1 MGEPISR
8 LNPKIESRMQKVFLC
23 EATKFLLFVA
33 MMLPQKEHAKRG
45 QRPYDYRIVLVL
57 CILRILLRKTYADY
71 EIEMRTDLRIC
82 NLLGLQVLPGKSTIQ
97 RGLSLLSIK
106 TSIDFNRLMLADW
119 MNQKLNIMLDASGIK
134 LVGRSIWYS
143 IRIKKPI
150 LRRDCEK
157 IHLAACSDVLLILNW
172 EITSWR
178 RHDSP
183 FLQVLLAPFKIL
195 GLVFADTGYSSRKNI
210 QLIADKKGGAF
221 IPFNKKA
228 TAKPKSHPAWKHL
241 HNLWTKF
248 RTIFDSVYHQR
259 SKIETIFSVLKKR
272 FGDMLFSKSK
282 DMQHKEMSVRFIA
295 YNVRVFLYWRFAMQ
309 NDLNLWVRA

>member
-23 EATKFLLFVA
+23 EATKLLLFVA
-33 MMLPQKEHAKRG
+33 FMLPEREHAKKG
-45 QRPYDYRIVLVL
+45 QQPYDYRIILVL

-71 EIEMRTDLRIC
+71 EIEMRTDLRVC
-82 NLLGLQVLPGKSTIQ
+82 NLLGLQILPGKSTIQ
-97 RGLSLLSIK
+97 RGLKLLSMK
-106 TSIDFNRLMLADW
+106 TLIEFNRLMLANW
-119 MNQKLNIMLDASGIK
+119 MKQKLNIMLDASGIQ

-143 IRIKKPI
+143 IRIKKPV
-150 LRRDCEK
+150 LRRDCDK

-172 EITSWR
+172 KITDWR
-178 RHDSP
+178 KHDSP
-183 FLQVLLAPFKIL
+183 FLKVLLNPFRIL
-195 GLVFADTGYSSRKNI
+195 GLVFADAGYSSRKNV

-228 TAKPKSHPAWKHL
+228 TAKPKNHPAWKHL

-248 RTIFDSVYHQR
+248 RTIFDSIYHQR

-272 FGDMLFSKSK
+272 FGSMLFSKSK
-282 DMQHKEMSVRFIA
+282 RMQHKEMSLRFIA
-295 YNVRVFLYWRFAMQ
+295 YNVRVFLYWKYAMQ
-309 NDLNLWVRA
+309 NNLNLWVKA

>member
-8 LNPKIESRMQKVFLC
+8 LNPKIESRMQKVFLL
-23 EATKFLLFVA
+23 EATKLLLFVA
-33 MMLPQKEHAKRG
+33 TMLPIKKHKKRG
-45 QRPYDYRIVLVL
+45 QQPYDYRIIMVL

-71 EIEMRTDLRIC
+71 EIEMRTDPRIC
-82 NLLGLQVLPGKSTIQ
+82 KLLELQILPGKSTIQ
-97 RGLSLLSIK
+97 RGLELLSIK
-106 TSIDFNRLMLADW
+106 TLIEFNQLMLADW
-119 MNQKLNIMLDASGIK
+119 MKRKLNLMLDASGIK
-134 LVGRSIWYS
+134 LIGRSIWYA

-150 LRRDCEK
+150 LRRDCDK
-157 IHLAACSDVLLILNW
+157 IHLAACSDVLLIVNW
-172 EITSWR
+172 EITDWKK
-178 RHDSP
+178 HDSP
-183 FLQVLLAPFKIL
+183 FLKILLVPFKIL

-228 TAKPKSHPAWKHL
+228 TGKPKSCPAWKHL

-272 FGDMLFSKSK
+272 FGDMLYSKNK
-282 DMQHKEMSVRFIA
+282 NMQHKEMSLRFIA
-295 YNVRVFLYWRFAMQ
+295 YNVRVFLYWRYAMQ
-309 NDLNLWVRA
+309 NSLNLWVKA

>member
-8 LNPKIESRMQKVFLC
+8 LNPKVESQMQKVFLC
-23 EATKFLLFVA
+23 EAIKLLLFVA
-33 MMLPQKEHAKRG
+33 YMLPEREHTKRG
-45 QRPYDYRIVLVL
+45 QQPYDYRIVLAL
-57 CILRILLRKTYADY
+57 CVLRILLRKTYADY

-82 NLLGLQVLPGKSTIQ
+82 NLFDLQILPGKSTIQ
-97 RGLSLLSIK
+97 RGLNLLSMK
-106 TSIDFNRLMLADW
+106 TLIEFNRLMLIDW

-134 LVGRSIWYS
+134 LIGRSIWYS

-150 LRRDCEK
+150 LRRDCDK
-157 IHLAACSDVLLILNW
+157 IHLAACSDVLFILNW
-172 EITSWR
+172 EITNWR

-183 FLQVLLAPFKIL
+183 LLQVLLSPFKIL

-210 QLIADKKGGAF
+210 QFIADKQGGAF

-228 TAKPKSHPAWKHL
+228 TAKPKSHPAWKYL

-248 RTIFDSVYHQR
+248 RTVFDSIYHQR
-259 SKIETIFSVLKKR
+259 SKIETVFSVLKKR

-282 DMQHKEMSVRFIA
+282 DMQHKEISVRFIA
-295 YNVRVFLYWRFAMQ
+295 YNVRVFLYWKYATQ
-309 NDLNLWVRA
+309 NNLNLWVRD